1 MRSVWLCVAA
11 LLGGVLVFMA
21 GAGFAA
27 EGYSAFS
34 WPADWGKRSE
44 DYRFAYAAGV
54 MDTIIYLEAVGV
66 PGASLNAAYAC
77 VRNTKGLTNGTV
89 AKTVDT
95 QLANNPKFAD
105 AVAVAVIEAL
115 NTCKNVASTGN
126 VVNLGNTIRRK

>member
-1 MRSVWLCVAA
+1 MRTLWSCLAV
-11 LLGGVLVFMA
+11 LLGGVLMFMA

-44 DYRFAYAAGV
+44 DYRFGYAAGV
-54 MDTIIYLEAVGV
+54 MDTIIYMEAVGV
-66 PGASLNAAYAC
+66 PGASLGSAYAC

-89 AKTVDT
+89 AKTVDA
-95 QLANNPKFAD
+95 QLANNPKFGD

-115 NTCKNVASTGN
+115 NTCKVAAPTGN
-126 VVNLGNTIRRK
+126 AVNLGNTLRRK